1 MTRPSAPRLRHRHR
15 RLPGAWAAGA
25 AALALSACVSLLP
38 KSDPA
43 HLYRFGAGA
52 GPAQAALTA
61 SETSPQTSA
70 ATAGQALG
78 VFYANSAF
86 PQESAGD
93 RILTLTGGK
102 AAYLAETRWV
112 APASTLWNQ
121 AVATAFEGS
130 PVRLIAR
137 GEPAV
142 ADYVMRLDVRNFEA
156 RYERGPEAPPTV
168 VIRVRGVLTR
178 GTDSALTSERI
189 FEERLT
195 ASDNR
200 VSAIVEAY
208 DQATEAVLA
217 EVVAWAN
224 AQPKPA

>member
-1 MTRPSAPRLRHRHR
+1 MTRPPIPRLRRP
-15 RLPGAWAAGA
+15 LGPFGAGA

-38 KSDPA
+38 ESEPA
-43 HLYRFGAGA
+43 HLYRFGV
-52 GPAQAALTA
+52 GPAAPQADLTA
-61 SETSPQTSA
+61 TQTS
-70 ATAGQALG
+70 GQGVG

-93 RILTLTGGK
+93 RILTLTGGQ

-121 AVATAFEGS
+121 AVAAAFEGS

-156 RYERGPEAPPTV
+156 RYERGPDAPPTV

-178 GTDSALTSERI
+178 GTDSGLASERI
-189 FEERLT
+189 FEERVT
-195 ASDNR
+195 ASANR

-208 DQATEAVLA
+208 DQATETVLA

-224 AQPKPA
+224 AQPKPT